1 MKWLRLCTDVCKMVL
16 VTVLI
21 LTLTPFGGMLSIYRF
36 LKGANR
42 CHRCGLEWPG
52 LAMPMVEVAGRCGDV
67 PSTST
72 YHERQ
77 ETLVAYCIVDAI
89 DVLMGHMTGPE
100 LKNVSQHLPSASSFW
115 NFLAGVC
122 CLGLSQAVTWS
133 DYAWSTHGVRRSRRK
148 TEGGRVAELW
158 DIVKEHASE

>member
-1 MKWLRLCTDVCKMVL
+1 MFAQMFARWCWSLYWSSHLHHL
-16 VTVLI
+16 VACYH
-21 LTLTPFGGMLSIYRF
+21 YRF

-52 LAMPMVEVAGRCGDV
+52 LAMPMVEIAGRCGDV

-72 YHERQ
+72 YHEPQ
-77 ETLVAYCIVDAI
+77 ETLVAY
-89 DVLMGHMTGPE
+89 LMQLMY
-100 LKNVSQHLPSASSFW
+100 W
-115 NFLAGVC
+115 W
-122 CLGLSQAVTWS
+122 VTWQGQS
-133 DYAWSTHGVRRSRRK
+133 FKMLVSTCQALLLSGFFGRCLLFGPKPSCDMNWLCLEQHGVRRSRRK